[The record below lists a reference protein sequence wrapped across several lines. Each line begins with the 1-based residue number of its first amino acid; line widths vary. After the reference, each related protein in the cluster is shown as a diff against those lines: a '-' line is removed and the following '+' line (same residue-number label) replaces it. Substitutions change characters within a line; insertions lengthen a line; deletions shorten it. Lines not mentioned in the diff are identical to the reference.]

1 MGTVT
6 LFKSW
11 SYDWMMHLSTAIR
24 FVPALDCL
32 RDRRGVSTL
41 MFAASSALFL
51 GMAGFGME
59 VSAWYLERRHGQNAA
74 DAAAIAGVLGGLNYT
89 TTTISGA
96 TGFSNAQTAGI
107 SVATDNGYTSGSN
120 TTVTIQPGNWGGGS
134 FSADTSGSCTPS
146 CNAVQAQMVRAEPRS
161 FSAFIVGSGSQN
173 VRELATAA
181 LLVTGPA
188 CALALGGGLAFS
200 GNGSVTGTNCSLASN
215 RTGGD
220 SITFNGAGANKTQT
234 NLILVGAGG
243 CTQSGSATP
252 CTAGGNLMYQP
263 PTTDPYAALQT
274 DSSAI
279 PAAVTNANCNGT
291 TATSPYVISSG
302 VFCVGT
308 NLRVQNG
315 DPPLTLTPG
324 TYFFFSS
331 NINVLGGSLTCTG
344 CTFIFTGPSPN
355 YGGNSAG
362 LSISGNATV
371 NMSAAPTASYAD
383 TNYNG
388 LLFYMD
394 YRNSQHTNACGSA
407 PVSIQGSSTITLNG
421 GMYFPNA
428 SVCVTGNTFSS
439 STTCMSIVGWSL
451 TFTGSATENVTGCGA
466 TGTTTAQVKAVAL
479 VQ

>member
-1 MGTVT
+1 MSTVT
-6 LFKSW
+6 LFKRSF
-11 SYDWMMHLSTAIR
+11 YDRMLRPSMARSL
-24 FVPALDCL
+24 VPVLDCL
-32 RDRRGVSTL
+32 RDKRGVSAL
-41 MFAASSALFL
+41 MFVASSAFFFGL
-51 GMAGFGME
+51 AGFGME

-74 DAAAIAGVLGGLNYT
+74 DAAAIAGVLGGLDYT

-120 TTVTIQPGNWGGGS
+120 TTVTIQPGNWSGGS
-134 FSADTSGSCTPS
+134 FTADSSGSCSPS

-161 FSAFIVGSGSQN
+161 FSSFIVGSGSQN

-181 LLVTGPA
+181 VLVTGPA

-263 PTTDPYAALQT
+263 PTTDPYAALQ
-274 DSSAI
+274 DPSAI
-279 PAAVTNANCNGT
+279 PAEVNSTNCTNST
-291 TATSPYVISSG
+291 TAQSPYVISSG
-302 VFCVGT
+302 VFCVGK
-308 NLRVQNG
+308 
-315 DPPLTLTPG
+315 TLTVHNAGDSAALPSG
-324 TYFFFSS
+324 TYFFFNSGITVS
-331 NINVLGGSLTCTG
+331 GGTLSCSG

-355 YGGNSAG
+355 YGGS
-362 LSISGNATV
+362 SILNITGGTV
-371 NMSAAPTASYAD
+371 NMSAPATASYPN

-388 LLFYMD
+388 MLFYAD
-394 YRNSQHTNACGSA
+394 YRNSQHTSSCGSA

-451 TFTGSATENVTGCGA
+451 TFTGSATENVTGCG
-466 TGTTTAQVKAVAL
+466 TTTKTAQVQAIAL

>member
-1 MGTVT
+1 MSTVT

-11 SYDWMMHLSTAIR
+11 SMHLSAAIR
-24 FVPALDCL
+24 FPALDCL

-41 MFAASSALFL
+41 MFAAISALFL

-74 DAAAIAGVLGGLNYT
+74 DGAAIAGVLGGLNYT

-96 TGFSNAQTAGI
+96 TGFSNAQTAGV

-120 TTVTIQPGNWGGGS
+120 TTVTIQPGNWSGGS

-146 CNAVQAQMVRAEPRS
+146 CNAVQAQMARAEPRS
-161 FSAFIVGSGSQN
+161 FSAFIVGSGSQD

-263 PTTDPYAALQT
+263 PTTDPYVALQT

-279 PAAVTNANCNGT
+279 PAAVNATNCNS
-291 TATSPYVISSG
+291 ATPTQIPG
-302 VFCVGT
+302 LAANTFCVGQ
-308 NLRVQNG
+308 NLTVHNSATSAA
-315 DPPLTLTPG
+315 LASG
-324 TYFFFSS
+324 TYFFYNAGIS
-331 NINVLGGSLTCTG
+331 VTGGSLTCNG
-344 CTFIFTGPSPN
+344 CTIIFTG
-355 YGGNSAG
+355 SAANQLG
-362 LSISGNATV
+362 TLSINGGTV
-371 NMSAAPTASYAD
+371 NMSAASTASYAD

-394 YRNSQHTNACGSA
+394 YRYAVHTNSCGSA

-428 SVCVTGNTFSS
+428 SVCVTGNTFSA

>member
-1 MGTVT
+1 MGTFT

-11 SYDWMMHLSTAIR
+11 SYDWMIHLSPAMR
-24 FVPALDCL
+24 FVPALDGL

-51 GMAGFGME
+51 GIAGFGME
-59 VSAWYLERRHGQNAA
+59 VSSWYLERRHGQNAA
-74 DAAAIAGVLGGLNYT
+74 DAAAIAGVLGGLNYA
-89 TTTISGA
+89 TTTIAGA
-96 TGFSNAQTAGI
+96 TGFSNAQTAGT

-120 TTVTIQPGNWGGGS
+120 TTVTIQPGNWSGGS
-134 FSADTSGSCTPS
+134 FSADSSGSCTPS

-161 FSAFIVGSGSQN
+161 FSSFIVGSGSQN
-173 VRELATAA
+173 VREVATAA

-263 PTTDPYAALQT
+263 PTTDPYAALQ
-274 DSSAI
+274 DPSAI
-279 PAAVTNANCNGT
+279 PAAVNSTNCTNST
-291 TATSPYVISSG
+291 TAQSPYVISSG
-302 VFCVGT
+302 VFCVGK
-308 NLRVQNG
+308 
-315 DPPLTLTPG
+315 TLTVHNAGDSAVLASG
-324 TYFFFSS
+324 TYFFFNSGITVS
-331 NINVLGGSLTCTG
+331 GGSLSCSG

-355 YGGNSAG
+355 YGGNSASLNITG
-362 LSISGNATV
+362 GTV
-371 NMSAAPTASYAD
+371 NMSAPTTASYAN

-388 LLFYMD
+388 MLFYMD
-394 YRNSQHTNACGSA
+394 YRNSQHTSSCGSA

-421 GMYFPNA
+421 GMYFPDA

-451 TFTGSATENVTGCGA
+451 TFTGSATENVTGCG
-466 TGTTTAQVKAVAL
+466 TTTKTAQVQAIAL